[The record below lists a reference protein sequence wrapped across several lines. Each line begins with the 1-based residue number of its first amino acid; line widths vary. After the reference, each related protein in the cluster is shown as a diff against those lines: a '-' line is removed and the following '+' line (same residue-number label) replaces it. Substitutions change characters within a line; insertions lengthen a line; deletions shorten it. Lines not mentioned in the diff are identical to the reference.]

1 MEYISTRNTKK
12 TFSFRDVFLKGLAS
26 DGGLFVP
33 KTIPSYAPQEL
44 EKFRNLSY
52 EDLAAKIIFKF
63 CSDEFDE
70 KEIKDFVKNSY
81 KNFGNMAKE
90 FGSNWKKIK
99 DTAKKKQKIL
109 DQYK

>member
-1 MEYISTRNTKK
+1 MNKQT
-12 TFSFRDVFLKGLAS
+12 
-26 DGGLFVP
+26 
-33 KTIPSYAPQEL
+33 
-44 EKFRNLSY
+44 
-52 EDLAAKIIFKF
+52 
-63 CSDEFDE
+63 
-70 KEIKDFVKNSY
+70 KNSY